1 MRLQPKLPATTA
13 SLIIGPRQPFQLHT
27 ATLPNSSSAH
37 QYIYNG
43 SSSLKD
49 SVPLINMLCSIIR
62 VSAYVRGS
70 GLVLGLG
77 LGRRLHSQYMLSVT
91 CHK

>member
-1 MRLQPKLPATTA
+1 MRLRPKLPATTA

-37 QYIYNG
+37 QYING

-70 GLVLGLG
+70 GLGLG
-77 LGRRLHSQYMLSVT
+77 LGRSYIRST
-91 CHK
+91 C